1 MRLKVALTSK
11 KIVVIYNDGFE
22 TCQSPNY
29 NIIKDQQ
36 YWRLSM
42 GQTIVEKIFSRKCGK
57 DIRAGEVVMA
67 PIDGAMIH
75 DITGPLAIQKFYEMG
90 GLKVF
95 DPERVIMLFDH
106 QIPADS
112 IPAAENHV
120 YMRKF
125 AAEQQIHNY
134 DINEGVCHQVVVEK
148 GRAAPG
154 EIVIGADSHT
164 CMYGAVGAFATGIGS
179 TDMGFALKFGSLY
192 FKVPETIKA
201 EVSGKF
207 PDRVGAKD
215 LILAIAADIG
225 ADGATY
231 QAIEFTGKTIA
242 KLDMAGRM
250 TCCNMAIEMG
260 AKAGIVA
267 PDKVTWK
274 YMNGRRKMKSFT
286 LESDTNAT
294 FAQERAYNVSD
305 LEPQVAVPHNV
316 DTGVPVSEVAGTH
329 IDQVF
334 IGSCTNGRFR
344 DLQDAA
350 EVLGKKKF
358 DPQVRVIIIPASRD
372 EYLKTLRAGLIEKFV
387 RAGAL
392 VEAPCCGP
400 CMGGAFG
407 LLAPGEV
414 SLSTS
419 NRNFKGR
426 QGSTEGKV
434 YLCSPA
440 TAAASAITGV
450 ITDPREV

>member
-1 MRLKVALTSK
+1 
-11 KIVVIYNDGFE
+11 
-22 TCQSPNY
+22 
-29 NIIKDQQ
+29 
-36 YWRLSM
+36 
-42 GQTIVEKIFSRKCGK
+42 
-57 DIRAGEVVMA
+57 VMT
-67 PIDGAMIH
+67 PVDGAMIH

-90 GLKVF
+90 GSKVF
-95 DPERVIMLFDH
+95 DPKRVIMLFDH

-112 IPAAENHV
+112 IEAAQNHV

-125 AAEQQIHNY
+125 ALEQDIHNY
-134 DINEGVCHQVVVEK
+134 DINEGVCHQVVLEK

-154 EIVIGADSHT
+154 EIVVGADSHS

-179 TDMGFALKFGSLY
+179 TDMGFVLKFGALY
-192 FKVPETIKA
+192 FKVPEVIRA
-201 EVSGKF
+201 EISGSF
-207 PDRVGAKD
+207 PTRVGAKD

-231 QAIEFTGKTIA
+231 KAIEFCGDTMTSMEIP
-242 KLDMAGRM
+242 GRM

-267 PDKVTWK
+267 PDTITWN
-274 YMNGRRKMKSFT
+274 YMKKRRKMSPFT
-286 LESDTNAT
+286 LKSDSDAQ
-294 FAQERAYNVSD
+294 FAEIRSYDVSD
-305 LEPQVAVPHNV
+305 MEPQVAIPHNV
-316 DTGVPVSEVAGTH
+316 DQGVPVSQVAGTH

-334 IGSCTNGRFR
+334 IGSCTNGRFE
-344 DLQDAA
+344 DLAEAA
-350 EVLGKKKF
+350 EVIGKKKF
-358 DPQVRVIIIPASRD
+358 YPRVRVIVIPASRD
-372 EYLKTLRAGLIEKFV
+372 EYVKALSAGLVERFV
-387 RAGAL
+387 KAGAL
-392 VEAPCCGP
+392 FEAPCCGP

-426 QGSTEGKV
+426 QGSTEAQV

-440 TAAASAITGV
+440 TAAASAMTGE

>member
-1 MRLKVALTSK
+1 
-11 KIVVIYNDGFE
+11 
-22 TCQSPNY
+22 
-29 NIIKDQQ
+29 
-36 YWRLSM
+36 M
-42 GQTIVEKIFSRKCGK
+42 GATIVEKIFSRKCGS

-75 DITGPLAIQKFYEMG
+75 DITGPLAIRKFSEMG
-90 GLKVF
+90 GKHVF
-95 DPERVIMLFDH
+95 DPKRVIMLFDH

-112 IPAAENHV
+112 LEAAQNHV
-120 YMRKF
+120 FMRKF
-125 AAEQQIHNY
+125 AKDQGIYNY
-134 DINEGVCHQVVVEK
+134 DINEGVCHQVVLEK

-154 EIVIGADSHT
+154 EIVVGADSHT

-192 FKVPETIKA
+192 FKVPQTIRA

-207 PDRVGAKD
+207 PKRVGAKD

-231 QAIEFTGKTIA
+231 QAIEFTGKTME
-242 KLDMAGRM
+242 KMDMSGRM

-260 AKAGIVA
+260 AKAGIVP
-267 PDKVTWK
+267 PDKITWEYIK
-274 YMNGRRKMKSFT
+274 GRRKMKPFA
-286 LESDTNAT
+286 LASDAD
-294 FAQERAYNVSD
+294 AKYAKKRAYNVAD
-305 LEPQVAVPHNV
+305 LDPQVAVPHNV
-316 DTGVPVSEVAGTH
+316 DTGVPVGKVEGTH

-334 IGSCTNGRFR
+334 IGSCTNGRYE
-344 DLQDAA
+344 DLAEAA

-358 DPQVRVIIIPASRD
+358 NPKVRVLVIPASRD
-372 EYLKTLRAGLIEKFV
+372 EYLKALEHGLVERFV
-387 RAGAL
+387 KAGAL

-400 CMGGAFG
+400 CMGGSFG
-407 LLAPGEV
+407 LIAPGEV

-440 TAAASAITGV
+440 TAAASAIKGE
-450 ITDPREV
+450 IADPREV

>member
-1 MRLKVALTSK
+1 
-11 KIVVIYNDGFE
+11 
-22 TCQSPNY
+22 
-29 NIIKDQQ
+29 
-36 YWRLSM
+36 M
-42 GQTIVEKIFSRKCGK
+42 GQTIVEKIFSKKCGK
-57 DIRAGEVVMA
+57 AIWSGEVVMT
-67 PIDGAMIH
+67 PVDGAMIH

-90 GLKVF
+90 GTKVF
-95 DPERVIMLFDH
+95 DPKRIIMLFDH

-112 IPAAENHV
+112 IEAASNHI
-120 YMRKF
+120 YMRQF
-125 AAEQQIHNY
+125 ALEQDIHNY
-134 DINEGVCHQVVVEK
+134 DINEGVCHQVVLEK

-154 EIVIGADSHT
+154 EIVVGADSHT

-179 TDMGFALKFGSLY
+179 TDMGFVLKFGALY
-192 FKVPETIKA
+192 FKVPEAIRA
-201 EVSGKF
+201 EVSGTF
-207 PDRVGAKD
+207 PARVGAKD

-231 QAIEFTGKTIA
+231 KAIEFCGDAIA
-242 KLDMAGRM
+242 RMEIPGRM

-267 PDKVTWK
+267 PDTITWD
-274 YMNGRRKMKSFT
+274 YMKKRRKMSPFII
-286 LESDTNAT
+286 ESDSDAK
-294 FAQERAYNVSD
+294 FAETRSYDVSD
-305 LEPQVAVPHNV
+305 LEPQVAIPHNV
-316 DTGVPVSEVAGTH
+316 DKGVPVSKVAGTH
-329 IDQVF
+329 VDQVF
-334 IGSCTNGRFR
+334 IGSCTNGRFE
-344 DLQDAA
+344 DLAEAA

-358 DPQVRVIIIPASRD
+358 APSLRVIVIPASRD
-372 EYLKTLRAGLIEKFV
+372 EYLKALDAGLIKQFV
-387 RAGAL
+387 KAGAL

-426 QGSTEGKV
+426 QGSTEAQV

-440 TAAASAITGV
+440 TAAASAMTGE